1 MQTSLTQIIPTL
13 LQKAIH
19 SNLYA
24 GYAVAKCRQRL
35 PETIAYLSLGC
46 VLLLSMSQLIH
57 GQDANLRDVPRDLT
71 LPPLQAGEPSAGVRV
86 KRTTTDFPG
95 ESVYHV
101 LYLPSNWE
109 PNKSWPILVE
119 FAGNGNYSNQL
130 GDISTGKPED
140 CVIGYGL
147 SGGQDCIWVVL
158 PYIEKKP
165 DGTLSNA
172 LHWWGDISETKRYC
186 LATLAEIR
194 ARYGGDR
201 KRSVLCGFS
210 RGAIGCNFFGLH
222 DDEIAAMWCGF
233 FCHSHYDGV
242 RTWPYAQSDRESA
255 LIRLQRL
262 GKRRQ
267 WISHENSVAE
277 IENYLRP
284 IRING
289 ASVADQCTFT
299 SIPFPNHSAEWLLC
313 DLPERTS
320 ARKWLKEVLD
330 ESANADKNR

>member
-1 MQTSLTQIIPTL
+1 MQTSLTQYFPAL
-13 LQKAIH
+13 LQKAIR
-19 SNLYA
+19 STVYS
-24 GYAVAKCRQRL
+24 GYLLVKCRQRL
-35 PETIAYLSLGC
+35 QKAITYLSLGC
-46 VLLLSMSQLIH
+46 VLLLSSSQLIR

-71 LPPLQAGEPSAGVRV
+71 LPSLQSGELSAGARV
-86 KRTTTDFPG
+86 KRTTTGFPDD
-95 ESVYHV
+95 SVYHA
-101 LYLPSNWE
+101 LYLPTNWE

-140 CVIGYGL
+140 CVMGYGL
-147 SGGQDCIWVVL
+147 SGGKDCIWVVL

-165 DGTLSNA
+165 DGTLCNA
-172 LHWWGDISETKRYC
+172 LQWWGDLSETKRYC

-194 ARYGGDR
+194 VRYGGDR

-210 RGAIGCNFFGLH
+210 RGAIGCNYFGLH
-222 DDEIAAMWCGF
+222 DDETAAIWCGF

-242 RTWPYAQSDRESA
+242 RTWPYAQSDREAA

-267 WISHENSVAE
+267 WISHENSIAE

-320 ARKWLKEVLD
+320 ARKWLKEVLE
-330 ESANADKNR
+330 ESTTADKN